1 MLRSS
6 AKYHP
11 HGKSAG
17 HHRKSF
23 AAVSRAALAALM
35 CGAFVSAPAHAEFTL
50 KAVQVMARI
59 LGFMNQPPPA
69 QVSLGLVYDPAA
81 PASQKQAENLRGQ
94 LGTGYKA
101 GNFTMVPKLVK
112 IGDVSSASVNV
123 FVLMD
128 GVGGAAKMADVI
140 KAKKIPCFTGDIA
153 QVNGGACLAGITTD
167 PKVDIQLNR
176 ALAAASGINF
186 GSAFHMMI
194 SEI

>member
-1 MLRSS
+1 MKSCSL
-6 AKYHP
+6 AKYRRKPADHR
-11 HGKSAG
+11 
-17 HHRKSF
+17 RKSF
-23 AAVSRAALAALM
+23 AAVSRAAFAALM

-50 KAVQVMARI
+50 KAAQIMGRV
-59 LGFMNQPPPA
+59 LGFMDHPPSA
-69 QVSLGLVYDPAA
+69 QINLGLVYDPAA
-81 PASQKQAENLRGQ
+81 AASKKQAENLLGQ
-94 LGTGYKA
+94 LGSGYKA
-101 GNFTMVPKLVK
+101 GNFTLIPKLVK

-153 QVNGGACLAGITTD
+153 QVNSGACLVGIATD
-167 PKVDIQLNR
+167 PKVEIVFNR
-176 ALAAASGINF
+176 GLAAASGISF